1 MVSDCIMPT
10 GGSPILMVP
19 YSTMGRRCV
28 FLCAVAAML
37 LSVPYFAGA
46 QQNVT
51 VGETPQQVNDRI
63 RTLTMG
69 SKSSAPHDYVIGSG
83 DLLDISVFD
92 VPELSKEVRV
102 SQTGTINIPLIPVRL
117 RVAGLSETQ
126 AEEKIAELLEANGLV
141 SHPEVGVAVKEHR
154 SQPITVVGAVQHP
167 MVYQADRDV
176 TLLEV
181 LAEAGGIANDAG
193 DTVIVTRHRAF
204 SLVEVAGPQTG
215 PAVAAPGSGE
225 PPPLDPPAT
234 PEPAQ
239 KKADTSPN
247 APAFPSA
254 EDLAHANPSATP
266 AANEATP
273 GSSGSDSTSITINL
287 NDLLETGDTRNNILL
302 HAGDVVTVPHAGIV
316 YVLGAVTRPGGFVV
330 SNDRTQLTTLK
341 VLSLAGGFTNI
352 AKTQH
357 AVIIRKDDTGKQSE
371 TPVDLKKVLNRQSED
386 ITMHPSD
393 ILFVPDDRTK
403 QALIKTAEIA
413 LGIGAAVAVFRLA
426 YH

>member
-1 MVSDCIMPT
+1 
-10 GGSPILMVP
+10 
-19 YSTMGRRCV
+19 MGRRYLFICV
-28 FLCAVAAML
+28 VAAGFFA
-37 LSVPYFAGA
+37 VPSIARA

-51 VGETPQQVNDRI
+51 VGETPQQINDRI

-69 SKSSAPHDYVIGSG
+69 SRNSASHDYVIGSG

-102 SQTGTINIPLIPVRL
+102 SQSGTISIPLIPVRL

-181 LAEAGGIANDAG
+181 LAEAGGISNDAG
-193 DTVIVTRHRAF
+193 DTVIVTRRRSF
-204 SLVEVAGPQTG
+204 SLVEVANPQTA
-215 PAVAAPGSGE
+215 PTTAAPGSGE
-225 PPPLDPPAT
+225 PPPLDPPAKADSA
-234 PEPAQ
+234 E
-239 KKADTSPN
+239 KKAEAAPN
-247 APAFPSA
+247 TPAFPSA
-254 EDLAHANPSATP
+254 EELAHANPQMPSATTE
-266 AANEATP
+266 AN
-273 GSSGSDSTSITINL
+273 SSPSSPDSTSITINL

-330 SNDRTQLTTLK
+330 SNDRTQLTTMK
-341 VLSLAGGFTNI
+341 VLSLAGGLTNI

-357 AVIIRKDDTGKQSE
+357 AVIIHRDDTGKQTE
-371 TPVDLKKVLNRQSED
+371 TQVDLKKVLSRQSED

-393 ILFVPDDRTK
+393 ILFIPDDRTK

-413 LGIGAAVAVFRLA
+413 VGVAAGVAVVRLA

>member
-1 MVSDCIMPT
+1 
-10 GGSPILMVP
+10 
-19 YSTMGRRCV
+19 MGRRRL
-28 FLCAVAAML
+28 FLCAVAATL
-37 LSVPYFAGA
+37 LSVPSLARA
-46 QQNVT
+46 QQQQNVT

-69 SKSSAPHDYVIGSG
+69 SKSSAAHDYVIGNG
-83 DLLDISVFD
+83 DLLDVSVFD

-102 SQTGTINIPLIPVRL
+102 SQSGTINIPLIPVRL

-126 AEEKIAELLEANGLV
+126 AEGKIAELLEANGLV
-141 SHPEVGVAVKEHR
+141 SHPEVAVAVKEHR

-181 LAEAGGIANDAG
+181 LAEAGGIMNDAG
-193 DTVIVTRHRAF
+193 DTVIVTRHRDAT
-204 SLVEVAGPQTG
+204 SIEAANPQTV
-215 PAVAAPGSGE
+215 PATAASGSGE
-225 PPPLDPPAT
+225 PLPLDPPAASG
-234 PEPAQ
+234 PAEN
-239 KKADTSPN
+239 KADATPK
-247 APAFPSA
+247 APSFPSA
-254 EDLAHANPSATP
+254 EELAHASPQAPSATP
-266 AANEATP
+266 GATT
-273 GSSGSDSTSITINL
+273 SSSNPDSTSITINL

-316 YVLGAVTRPGGFVV
+316 YVLGAVSRPGGFVV

-341 VLSLAGGFTNI
+341 VLSLAGGLTTV

-357 AVIIRKDDTGKQSE
+357 AVIIRKDDTGKQTE

-386 ITMHPSD
+386 ITMHASD
-393 ILFVPDDRTK
+393 ILFIPDDRTK

-413 LGIGAAVAVFRLA
+413 LGIGTAVAVFRLA

>member
-1 MVSDCIMPT
+1 
-10 GGSPILMVP
+10 MVP
-19 YSTMGRRCV
+19 YSTMGRRYLFICV
-28 FLCAVAAML
+28 VAA
-37 LSVPYFAGA
+37 SFFALPSIARA

-51 VGETPQQVNDRI
+51 VGETPQQINDRI

-69 SKSSAPHDYVIGSG
+69 SRNSASHDYVIGSG

-102 SQTGTINIPLIPVRL
+102 SQSGTISIPLIPVRL

-181 LAEAGGIANDAG
+181 LAEAGGISNDAG
-193 DTVIVTRHRAF
+193 DTVIVTRRRSF
-204 SLVEVAGPQTG
+204 SLVEVANPQTA
-215 PAVAAPGSGE
+215 PTTAAPGSGE
-225 PPPLDPPAT
+225 PPPLDPPAKADSA
-234 PEPAQ
+234 E
-239 KKADTSPN
+239 KKAEAAPN
-247 APAFPSA
+247 TPAFPSA
-254 EDLAHANPSATP
+254 EELAHANPQMPSATTE
-266 AANEATP
+266 AN
-273 GSSGSDSTSITINL
+273 SSPSSPDSTSITINL

-341 VLSLAGGFTNI
+341 VLSLAGGLTNV
-352 AKTQH
+352 ARTQH
-357 AVIIRKDDTGKQSE
+357 AVIIHRDDTGKQTE
-371 TPVDLKKVLNRQSED
+371 TQVDLKKVLSRQSED

-393 ILFVPDDRTK
+393 ILFIPDDKTK
-403 QALIKTAEIA
+403 QALLKTAEIA
-413 LGIGAAVAVFRLA
+413 LGVAAGVAVIRLA

>member
-1 MVSDCIMPT
+1 
-10 GGSPILMVP
+10 
-19 YSTMGRRCV
+19 MGRRCFFIRV
-28 FLCAVAAML
+28 VAAGFFA
-37 LSVPYFAGA
+37 VPSIARA

-51 VGETPQQVNDRI
+51 VGETPQQINDRI

-69 SKSSAPHDYVIGSG
+69 SRNSASHDYVIGSG

-102 SQTGTINIPLIPVRL
+102 SQSGTISIPLIPVRL

-181 LAEAGGIANDAG
+181 LAEAGGISNDAG
-193 DTVIVTRHRAF
+193 DTVIVTRRRSF
-204 SLVEVAGPQTG
+204 SLVEVANPQTA
-215 PAVAAPGSGE
+215 PTTAAPGSGE
-225 PPPLDPPAT
+225 PPPLDPPAKADSA
-234 PEPAQ
+234 E
-239 KKADTSPN
+239 KKAESAPN
-247 APAFPSA
+247 TPAFPSA
-254 EDLAHANPSATP
+254 EELAHANPQMPSATTE
-266 AANEATP
+266 AN
-273 GSSGSDSTSITINL
+273 SSPSSPDSTSITINL

-341 VLSLAGGFTNI
+341 VLSLAGGLTNV
-352 AKTQH
+352 ARTQH
-357 AVIIRKDDTGKQSE
+357 AVIIHRDDTGKQTE
-371 TPVDLKKVLNRQSED
+371 TQVDLKKVLSRQSED

-393 ILFVPDDRTK
+393 ILFIPDDKTK
-403 QALIKTAEIA
+403 QALLKTAEIA
-413 LGIGAAVAVFRLA
+413 LGVAAGVAVIRLA

>member
-1 MVSDCIMPT
+1 
-10 GGSPILMVP
+10 MVP
-19 YSTMGRRCV
+19 YSTMGRRCL
-28 FLCAVAAML
+28 FLCAVAVTL
-37 LSVPYFAGA
+37 LSVSSLTRA
-46 QQNVT
+46 QQNVA
-51 VGETPQQVNDRI
+51 VGETPQQVNDSI

-69 SKSSAPHDYVIGSG
+69 SKSSAPHDYVIGNG
-83 DLLDISVFD
+83 DLLDVSVFD

-117 RVAGLSETQ
+117 RVVGLSETQ

-154 SQPITVVGAVQHP
+154 SQPITVVGAVQRP
-167 MVYQADRDV
+167 MVYQADREV

-181 LAEAGGIANDAG
+181 LAEAGGISNDAG
-193 DTVIVTRHRAF
+193 DTVIVTRHKLF
-204 SLVEVAGPQTG
+204 TMVEVANPQPT
-215 PAVAAPGSGE
+215 PATAAPGSGE
-225 PPPLDPPAT
+225 PPPLDPPSASV
-234 PEPAQ
+234 PLEKKDDASPA
-239 KKADTSPN
+239 SP
-247 APAFPSA
+247 PFPSA
-254 EDLAHANPSATP
+254 EQLEHAAPPAPHATP
-266 AANEATP
+266 DSA
-273 GSSGSDSTSITINL
+273 SSSPNPDTTSITINL

-352 AKTQH
+352 AKTER
-357 AVIIRKDDTGKQSE
+357 AVIIRKDDTGKQTE
-371 TPVDLKKVLNRQSED
+371 TQVDLKKVLNRQSED
-386 ITMHPSD
+386 ITMHASD
-393 ILFVPDDRTK
+393 ILFIPDDRTK
-403 QALIKTAEIA
+403 QALIKAGEIA

>member
-1 MVSDCIMPT
+1 
-10 GGSPILMVP
+10 
-19 YSTMGRRCV
+19 MGRRCL
-28 FLCAVAAML
+28 FLCAVTATL
-37 LSVPYFAGA
+37 LGASCIAHA

-51 VGETPQQVNDRI
+51 VGETPQQINDRI

-69 SKSSAPHDYVIGSG
+69 SKSSAPHDYLIGSG

-102 SQTGTINIPLIPVRL
+102 SQAGTINIPLIPVRP

-154 SQPITVVGAVQHP
+154 SQPITIVGAVTRP

-181 LAEAGGIANDAG
+181 LAEAGGISNDAG
-193 DTVIVTRHRAF
+193 DTIIVTRHK
-204 SLVEVAGPQTG
+204 VATSIEATNLQNA
-215 PAVAAPGSGE
+215 PASAAPGSGE
-225 PPPLDPPAT
+225 PPPLDSPTA
-234 PEPAQ
+234 PEPGE
-239 KKADTSPN
+239 KKADASPN
-247 APAFPSA
+247 APTFRSA
-254 EDLAHANPSATP
+254 EELAHANPP
-266 AANEATP
+266 APSSTNEAAP
-273 GSSGSDSTSITINL
+273 SSSSPDSTSITINL

-316 YVLGAVTRPGGFVV
+316 YVLGAVSRPGGFVV

-341 VLSLAGGFTNI
+341 VLSLAGGLTNI

-357 AVIIRKDDTGKQSE
+357 AVIIRKDDTGKQTE
-371 TPVDLKKVLNRQSED
+371 TQVDLKKVLNRQSED

-393 ILFVPDDRTK
+393 ILFIPDDRTK

-413 LGIGAAVAVFRLA
+413 LGIGTATAIFRLA

>member
-1 MVSDCIMPT
+1 
-10 GGSPILMVP
+10 
-19 YSTMGRRCV
+19 MGRRCL
-28 FLCAVAAML
+28 FICAVAATFL
-37 LSVPYFAGA
+37 GVPSMARA

-51 VGETPQQVNDRI
+51 VGETSQQVNDRI

-83 DLLDISVFD
+83 DVLDISVFD

-126 AEEKIAELLEANGLV
+126 AEAKIAELLEANGLV

-154 SQPITVVGAVQHP
+154 SQPITVVGAVMHP

-176 TLLEV
+176 SLLEV
-181 LAEAGGIANDAG
+181 LAEAGGIDKDAG
-193 DTVIVTRHRAF
+193 DTIIVTRRRVAAF
-204 SLVEVAGPQTG
+204 IQVANPQTD
-215 PAVAAPGSGE
+215 PATAASGSGE
-225 PPPLDPPAT
+225 PPPLDSPAS
-234 PEPAQ
+234 PEPAEKNPGATPQ
-239 KKADTSPN
+239 
-247 APAFPSA
+247 APPFLSA
-254 EDLAHANPSATP
+254 EELAHANPPASSATP
-266 AANEATP
+266 DAAT
-273 GSSGSDSTSITINL
+273 SSSNPDSTTITVNL
-287 NDLLETGDTRNNILL
+287 NELLETGDTRNNILL
-302 HAGDVVTVPHAGIV
+302 HSGDVVTVPHAGIV

-341 VLSLAGGFTNI
+341 VLSLAGGLTNI

-357 AVIIRKDDTGKQSE
+357 AVIIRKDDTGKQTE
-371 TPVDLKKVLNRQSED
+371 TPVDLKRVLNRQSED
-386 ITMHPSD
+386 IAMHPSD
-393 ILFVPDDRTK
+393 ILFIPDDRTK

>member
-1 MVSDCIMPT
+1 
-10 GGSPILMVP
+10 MVP
-19 YSTMGRRCV
+19 FSTMGRRCL
-28 FLCAVAAML
+28 FLCVVATSL
-37 LSVPYFAGA
+37 LSVPAIAPA

-83 DLLDISVFD
+83 DLLDITVFD

-102 SQTGTINIPLIPVRL
+102 SQTGTISIPLIPVRL
-117 RVAGLSETQ
+117 HVAGLSESQ
-126 AEEKIAELLEANGLV
+126 AEEKIVELLEANGLV

-154 SQPITVVGAVQHP
+154 SQPITVVGAVLHP

-181 LAEAGGIANDAG
+181 LAEAGGISNDAG
-193 DTVIVTRHRAF
+193 DTVIVTRRRVMSF
-204 SLVEVAGPQTG
+204 IEVANPQTV
-215 PAVAAPGSGE
+215 PPTAAPGSGE
-225 PPPLDPPAT
+225 PPPLDPPVTTGPAEKNA
-234 PEPAQ
+234 EPSP
-239 KKADTSPN
+239 KAPS
-247 APAFPSA
+247 FPSA
-254 EDLAHANPSATP
+254 EEMADASPPATP
-266 AANEATP
+266 ATTDANSNP
-273 GSSGSDSTSITINL
+273 SNPDSTSITINL

-341 VLSLAGGFTNI
+341 VLSLAGGLTNI

-357 AVIIRKDDTGKQSE
+357 AVIIRKDDTGKQTE
-371 TPVDLKKVLNRQSED
+371 TQVDLKKVLNRQSED
-386 ITMHPSD
+386 ITMHASD
-393 ILFVPDDRTK
+393 ILFIPDDRTK
-403 QALIKTAEIA
+403 QALIKAAEIA

>member
-1 MVSDCIMPT
+1 
-10 GGSPILMVP
+10 
-19 YSTMGRRCV
+19 MGRRCL
-28 FLCAVAAML
+28 FLCAVATTL
-37 LSVPYFAGA
+37 FSVPSIVRA
-46 QQNVT
+46 QQHVT

-83 DLLDISVFD
+83 DLLDITVFD
-92 VPELSKEVRV
+92 VPELSKGVRV
-102 SQTGTINIPLIPVRL
+102 SQTGTISIPLIPARL
-117 RVAGLSETQ
+117 HVAGLSETQ

-181 LAEAGGIANDAG
+181 LAEAGGISNDAG
-193 DTVIVTRHRAF
+193 DTVIVTRRR
-204 SLVEVAGPQTG
+204 LVSSIEVANPQTV
-215 PAVAAPGSGE
+215 PATSAPGSGE
-225 PPPLDPPAT
+225 PPPLDSVAT
-234 PEPAQ
+234 PEPAE
-239 KKADTSPN
+239 KRADASPKAPS
-247 APAFPSA
+247 FPSA
-254 EDLAHANPSATP
+254 EEMAHANPPATSTTTD
-266 AANEATP
+266 AN
-273 GSSGSDSTSITINL
+273 SSPSNPDSTSITINL
-287 NDLLETGDTRNNILL
+287 NDLLETGDTRNNIQL

-341 VLSLAGGFTNI
+341 VLSLAGGLTTV

-357 AVIIRKDDTGKQSE
+357 AVIIRKDDTGKQTE

-413 LGIGAAVAVFRLA
+413 LGIGTAVAVFRLA

>member
-1 MVSDCIMPT
+1 
-10 GGSPILMVP
+10 MVP
-19 YSTMGRRCV
+19 FSTMGRRYL
-28 FLCAVAAML
+28 FLCAVAAAFF
-37 LSVPYFAGA
+37 SATFAARA

-69 SKSSAPHDYVIGSG
+69 SKSSVQHDYVIGNG

-102 SQTGTINIPLIPVRL
+102 SQTGTISIPLIPARIHVT
-117 RVAGLSETQ
+117 GLSETQ

-154 SQPITVVGAVQHP
+154 SQPITVVGAVSHP
-167 MVYQADRDV
+167 MVYQADREV

-193 DTVIVTRHRAF
+193 DTVIVTRHRVFNMMETSGSQGAAA
-204 SLVEVAGPQTG
+204 SL
-215 PAVAAPGSGE
+215 APGSGE
-225 PPPLDPPAT
+225 PPPL
-234 PEPAQ
+234 EPHTAPDRAE
-239 KKADTSPN
+239 KKAETASNSPQ
-247 APAFPSA
+247 FPSA
-254 EDLAHANPSATP
+254 EELAHANPSSAAATP
-266 AANEATP
+266 DAAASVPNP
-273 GSSGSDSTSITINL
+273 DSTSITINL

-341 VLSLAGGFTNI
+341 VLALAGGFTSI

-357 AVIIRKDDTGKQSE
+357 AVIIRKDDTGKQTE
-371 TPVDLKKVLNRQSED
+371 TTLDLKKVVNRQAED
-386 ITMHPSD
+386 ITMRPSD
-393 ILFVPDDRTK
+393 ILFIPDDKTK
-403 QALIKTAEIA
+403 AALFKAVEIG
-413 LGIGAAVAVFRLA
+413 LGIGTAIAVFRLA

>member
-1 MVSDCIMPT
+1 
-10 GGSPILMVP
+10 MVP
-19 YSTMGRRCV
+19 YSTMGRHCL
-28 FLCAVAAML
+28 FLCAVTATL
-37 LSVPYFAGA
+37 LGVPSMARA

-69 SKSSAPHDYVIGSG
+69 SKSSAPHDYVIGNG
-83 DLLDISVFD
+83 DLLDVSVFD

-126 AEEKIAELLEANGLV
+126 AEEQIAEVLEANGLV

-154 SQPITVVGAVQHP
+154 SQPITVVGAVMHP

-193 DTVIVTRHRAF
+193 DTVIVTRHKSF
-204 SLVEVAGPQTG
+204 NMIEVVNPQTTSAT
-215 PAVAAPGSGE
+215 AVPGSGE
-225 PPPLDPPAT
+225 PPPLDPPAVT
-234 PEPAQ
+234 EPAE
-239 KKADTSPN
+239 KKADASPK
-247 APAFPSA
+247 AQSFPSA
-254 EDLAHANPSATP
+254 EEMAHANSTEPPATAGAASVP
-266 AANEATP
+266 ASP
-273 GSSGSDSTSITINL
+273 DSTSITINL

-316 YVLGAVTRPGGFVV
+316 YVLGAVSRPGGFVV

-341 VLSLAGGFTNI
+341 VLSLAGGLTNI

-357 AVIIRKDDTGKQSE
+357 AVIIRKDDSGKQTE
-371 TPVDLKKVLNRQSED
+371 TQVDLKKVLNRQSED

-403 QALIKTAEIA
+403 QALIKAGEIA

>member
-1 MVSDCIMPT
+1 
-10 GGSPILMVP
+10 MVP
-19 YSTMGRRCV
+19 YSNMGRRHA
-28 FLCAVAAML
+28 FLCAVAVTML
-37 LSVPYFAGA
+37 GAPSLVRA

-102 SQTGTINIPLIPVRL
+102 SQTGTISIPLIPVRL

-181 LAEAGGIANDAG
+181 LAEAGGISNDAG
-193 DTVIVTRHRAF
+193 DTVIVTRR
-204 SLVEVAGPQTG
+204 VTG
-215 PAVAAPGSGE
+215 LTEEANSQPASATSASGSGE
-225 PPPLDPPAT
+225 PPPLDPPGK
-234 PEPAQ
+234 PEPAA
-239 KKADTSPN
+239 KAEPSPKS
-247 APAFPSA
+247 PSFPSA
-254 EDLAHANPSATP
+254 EEMAQSNSTAPPATAEAAPSPSNPDA
-266 AANEATP
+266 
-273 GSSGSDSTSITINL
+273 TSITINL

-341 VLSLAGGFTNI
+341 VLSLAGGLTNI

-357 AVIIRKDDTGKQSE
+357 AVIIRKDDTGKQTE
-371 TPVDLKKVLNRQSED
+371 TPVDLKKVLKRESED

-393 ILFVPDDRTK
+393 ILFIPDDRTK
-403 QALIKTAEIA
+403 QALLKTAEIG

>member
-1 MVSDCIMPT
+1 
-10 GGSPILMVP
+10 MVP
-19 YSTMGRRCV
+19 YLAMGRRYL
-28 FLCAVAAML
+28 FLCAVAATFL
-37 LSVPYFAGA
+37 GVPSIARA

-83 DLLDISVFD
+83 DVLEISVFD

-102 SQTGTINIPLIPVRL
+102 SQTGTISIPLIPVRL
-117 RVAGLSETQ
+117 RLAGLSETQ

-141 SHPEVGVAVKEHR
+141 SHAEVGVAVKEHR
-154 SQPITVVGAVQHP
+154 SQPITVVGAVIHP

-176 TLLEV
+176 SLLEV

-193 DTVIVTRHRAF
+193 DTIIITRRRAAAF
-204 SLVEVAGPQTG
+204 IQVANPQTA
-215 PAVAAPGSGE
+215 PATAAPGSGE
-225 PPPLDPPAT
+225 PPPLDSPAT
-234 PEPAQ
+234 PVPAE
-239 KKADTSPN
+239 KNPGATSQ
-247 APAFPSA
+247 AQSFPSA
-254 EDLAHANPSATP
+254 EELAHANPPAPSATSD
-266 AANEATP
+266 AATSPSNP
-273 GSSGSDSTSITINL
+273 DSTTITVNL
-287 NDLLETGDTRNNILL
+287 NELLETGDTRNNIQL

-341 VLSLAGGFTNI
+341 VLSLAGGLTNI

-357 AVIIRKDDTGKQSE
+357 AVIIRKDDTGKQTE
-371 TPVDLKKVLNRQSED
+371 TQVDLKKVLNRESED

-393 ILFVPDDRTK
+393 ILFIPDDRTK
-403 QALIKTAEIA
+403 QALIRAGEIA
-413 LGIGAAVAVFRLA
+413 LGVATGVAVIRLA

>member
-1 MVSDCIMPT
+1 
-10 GGSPILMVP
+10 
-19 YSTMGRRCV
+19 MGRRCL
-28 FLCAVAAML
+28 FLCAVAATF
-37 LSVPYFAGA
+37 LSVPSIGRA
-46 QQNVT
+46 QQDVT

-69 SKSSAPHDYVIGSG
+69 SRSSTPHDYVIGSG

-102 SQTGTINIPLIPVRL
+102 SQTGTISIPLIPVRL

-126 AEEKIAELLEANGLV
+126 VEEKIAELLEANGLV

-176 TLLEV
+176 SLLEV
-181 LAEAGGIANDAG
+181 LAEAGGIATDAG
-193 DTVIVTRHRAF
+193 DTIIVTRRR
-204 SLVEVAGPQTG
+204 VATFIQIANPTTA
-215 PAVAAPGSGE
+215 PATAAPGSGE
-225 PPPLDPPAT
+225 PPPLDSPAT
-234 PEPAQ
+234 PELAEKNPGA
-239 KKADTSPN
+239 SPQT
-247 APAFPSA
+247 PSFPSA
-254 EDLAHANPSATP
+254 EELTNANPP
-266 AANEATP
+266 AASGTP
-273 GSSGSDSTSITINL
+273 DVGNSPSNPDSTSITVNL
-287 NDLLETGDTRNNILL
+287 NDLLETGDTRNNIQL

-316 YVLGAVTRPGGFVV
+316 YVLGAVNRPGGFVV

-341 VLSLAGGFTNI
+341 VLSLAGGLTNI

-357 AVIIRKDDTGKQSE
+357 AFIIRRDDTGKQTE
-371 TPVDLKKVLNRQSED
+371 TQVDLKKVLNRQSED

-393 ILFVPDDRTK
+393 ILFIPDDRTK
-403 QALIKTAEIA
+403 QALIRTAEIA
-413 LGIGAAVAVFRLA
+413 LGVATGVAVIRLA

>member
-1 MVSDCIMPT
+1 
-10 GGSPILMVP
+10 
-19 YSTMGRRCV
+19 MGRRYLFICV
-28 FLCAVAAML
+28 VAAGFFA
-37 LSVPYFAGA
+37 VPSIARA

-51 VGETPQQVNDRI
+51 VGETPQQINDRI

-69 SKSSAPHDYVIGSG
+69 SRNSASHDYVIGSG

-102 SQTGTINIPLIPVRL
+102 SQSGTISIPLIPVRL

-181 LAEAGGIANDAG
+181 LAEAGGISNDAG
-193 DTVIVTRHRAF
+193 DTVIVTRRRSF
-204 SLVEVAGPQTG
+204 SLVEVANPQTA
-215 PAVAAPGSGE
+215 PTTAAPGSGE
-225 PPPLDPPAT
+225 PPPLDPPAKADSA
-234 PEPAQ
+234 E
-239 KKADTSPN
+239 KKAEAAPN
-247 APAFPSA
+247 TPAFPSA
-254 EDLAHANPSATP
+254 EELAHANPQMPSATTE
-266 AANEATP
+266 AN
-273 GSSGSDSTSITINL
+273 SSLSSPDSTSITINL

-330 SNDRTQLTTLK
+330 SNDRTQLTTMK
-341 VLSLAGGFTNI
+341 VLSLAGGLTNI

-357 AVIIRKDDTGKQSE
+357 AVIIHRDDTGKQTE
-371 TPVDLKKVLNRQSED
+371 TQVDLKKVLSRQSED

-393 ILFVPDDRTK
+393 ILFIPDDRTK
-403 QALIKTAEIA
+403 QALIKSAEIA
-413 LGIGAAVAVFRLA
+413 LGVAAGVAVVRLA

>member
-1 MVSDCIMPT
+1 
-10 GGSPILMVP
+10 
-19 YSTMGRRCV
+19 MGRRYL
-28 FLCAVAAML
+28 FLCVVAAGFFT
-37 LSVPYFAGA
+37 VPSIARA
-46 QQNVT
+46 QQDVT
-51 VGETPQQVNDRI
+51 VGETPQQINDRI

-69 SKSSAPHDYVIGSG
+69 SRNSASHDYVIGSG

-102 SQTGTINIPLIPVRL
+102 SQSGTISIPLIPVRL

-154 SQPITVVGAVQHP
+154 SQPITVVGAIQHP

-181 LAEAGGIANDAG
+181 LAEAGGISNDAG
-193 DTVIVTRHRAF
+193 DTVIVTRRRSF
-204 SLVEVAGPQTG
+204 SLVEVANPQTA
-215 PAVAAPGSGE
+215 PTTAAPGSGE
-225 PPPLDPPAT
+225 PPPLDPPAKADSA
-234 PEPAQ
+234 E
-239 KKADTSPN
+239 KKAEAAPN
-247 APAFPSA
+247 TPAFPSA
-254 EDLAHANPSATP
+254 EELAHANPQVPSATTE
-266 AANEATP
+266 AN
-273 GSSGSDSTSITINL
+273 SSPSSLDSTSITINL

-341 VLSLAGGFTNI
+341 VLSLAGGLTNI

-357 AVIIRKDDTGKQSE
+357 AVIIRRDDTGKQTE
-371 TPVDLKKVLNRQSED
+371 TQVDLKKVLSRQSED

-393 ILFVPDDRTK
+393 ILFIPDDRTK
-403 QALIKTAEIA
+403 QALIKSAEIA
-413 LGIGAAVAVFRLA
+413 LGVAAGVAVVRLA

>member
-1 MVSDCIMPT
+1 
-10 GGSPILMVP
+10 
-19 YSTMGRRCV
+19 MGRRYL
-28 FLCAVAAML
+28 FLCVVAA
-37 LSVPYFAGA
+37 SFFAVPSLARA
-46 QQNVT
+46 QQDVT
-51 VGETPQQVNDRI
+51 VGETPQQINDRI

-69 SKSSAPHDYVIGSG
+69 SRNSASHDYVIGSG

-102 SQTGTINIPLIPVRL
+102 SQSGTISIPLIPVRL

-181 LAEAGGIANDAG
+181 LAEAGGISNDAG
-193 DTVIVTRHRAF
+193 DTVIVTRRRSF
-204 SLVEVAGPQTG
+204 SLVEVANPQTA
-215 PAVAAPGSGE
+215 PTTAAPGSGE
-225 PPPLDPPAT
+225 PPPLDPPAKADSA
-234 PEPAQ
+234 E
-239 KKADTSPN
+239 KKAEAAPN
-247 APAFPSA
+247 TPTFPSA
-254 EDLAHANPSATP
+254 EELAHANPQVPSATMEP
-266 AANEATP
+266 N
-273 GSSGSDSTSITINL
+273 SSPSSPDSTSITINL

-341 VLSLAGGFTNI
+341 VLSLAGGLTNV
-352 AKTQH
+352 ARTQH
-357 AVIIRKDDTGKQSE
+357 AVIIRRDDTGKQTE
-371 TPVDLKKVLNRQSED
+371 TQVDLKKVLNRQSED

-393 ILFVPDDRTK
+393 ILFIPDDKTK
-403 QALIKTAEIA
+403 QALLKTAEIA
-413 LGIGAAVAVFRLA
+413 LGVAAGVAVIRLA

>member
-1 MVSDCIMPT
+1 
-10 GGSPILMVP
+10 MVP
-19 YSTMGRRCV
+19 FSSMGRRRV
-28 FLCAVAAML
+28 FLCAVAASL
-37 LSVPYFAGA
+37 FSLPVLVFA

-69 SKSSAPHDYVIGSG
+69 SKGSSPHDYVIGSG

-102 SQTGTINIPLIPVRL
+102 SQMGTISIPLVPVRL
-117 RVAGLSETQ
+117 RVAGLTETQ
-126 AEEKIAELLEANGLV
+126 AEEKIVELLEANGLV

-154 SQPITVVGAVQHP
+154 SQPITVVGAVIHP

-181 LAEAGGIANDAG
+181 LAEASGIANDAG
-193 DTVIVTRHRAF
+193 DTVIVTRRRIPTFA
-204 SLVEVAGPQTG
+204 EVAATQ
-215 PAVAAPGSGE
+215 PASTTQAPGSGE
-225 PPPLDPPAT
+225 PPPIDAPAP
-234 PEPAQ
+234 PEPAEKQ
-239 KKADTSPN
+239 AEN
-247 APAFPSA
+247 APKAPSFPSA
-254 EDLAHANPSATP
+254 EELAHATP
-266 AANEATP
+266 PAKPTAAEPNAGAMDP
-273 GSSGSDSTSITINL
+273 DSNTITINL
-287 NDLLETGDTRNNILL
+287 NELLETGDTRNNIVL

-341 VLSLAGGFTNI
+341 VLSLAGGLTNI

-357 AVIIRKDDTGKQSE
+357 AVIIRKDDTGKQTE
-371 TPVDLKKVLNRQSED
+371 TQVDLKKVLNRQSED

-393 ILFVPDDRTK
+393 ILFIPDDRTK
-403 QALIKTAEIA
+403 AALFKAAEIG
-413 LGIGAAVAVFRLA
+413 LGIGTAVAVFRLA